1 MSTLDYK
8 SIWGTFAFHLIEK
21 MNAWLFMYF
30 QKARIIAKLIG
41 GFWRLKCHFFMKALL
56 ESNCGRYTHRKS
68 KQCFMVIH
76 TMAGYREAFASLS
89 HF

>member
-41 GFWRLKCHFFMKALL
+41 GF
-56 ESNCGRYTHRKS
+56 
-68 KQCFMVIH
+68 
-76 TMAGYREAFASLS
+76 
-89 HF
+89 